1 MANKQTISE
10 IVVNNVLAFITPFAS
25 KRLLKGV
32 SLLLHKCCPVTI
44 TDVVYDCGTTDLTLT
59 ISPAQPLLG
68 LGFAQVFST
77 IGGGTFLG
85 AGTISADGTTITC
98 SPAAAPVGVDQTIT
112 ATIFF
117 PTNTS
122 NSILGVYQ
130 IATSGLE
137 TIVAC

>member
-10 IVVNNVLAFITPFAS
+10 IVINNVLAFITPFAS
-25 KRLLKGV
+25 KRLLKGI

-44 TDVVYDCGTTDLTLT
+44 TDVVYDCETTDLTLT

-77 IGGGTFLG
+77 IAGGTFLG

-98 SPAAAPVGVDQTIT
+98 SPSALVEGNQTIT

-137 TIVAC
+137 SIVC